1 MKRDSVSEHVHRR
14 RDLPFP
20 LYAAVH
26 ILDELPPS
34 SVVYVHNRQFLNKYL
49 IQSMR
54 EIRKFYEC

>member
-1 MKRDSVSEHVHRR
+1 MKRDSVSEHIHRR

-34 SVVYVHNRQFLNKYL
+34 SVVYVHNR
-49 IQSMR
+49 
-54 EIRKFYEC
+54 